1 MTSSPGIRWM
11 DRHLGS
17 LICLFLSG
25 AGRFMPKTKNV
36 EPQKVR
42 NILLIELFEMG
53 ASIMTYPAVLYLR
66 EQAPHARIHV
76 LTTRS
81 IRPSWLKISEI
92 DPDCVH
98 GLEERSVLSFLLS
111 FWRIRRKL
119 NRLPLDLVIDFE
131 LFFRITAIFSF
142 FLKAKRRGGF
152 QRYHLEGLYRGSVYD
167 TGCHFNQNSHISRNF
182 LALTKTVFNGTHNL
196 PEHKGAIGLEELRV
210 GSYRS
215 QKAVRLGLESKI
227 PGFFSSPYILVAPD
241 VGPNLPVRNYPLDRL
256 QIVIR
261 KLLEDFPDHQVGL
274 IGTKE
279 NRGPC
284 ESLRNQ
290 VGGSRVVVLA
300 GVTNMDELFELLL
313 EARLLIS
320 NDNGPIHFAALTQT
334 PTLALFST
342 DSPFV
347 YGPLGKSVILYS
359 YFQCSPCIMAYNHK
373 QSDCTDNKCL
383 QAIPLEAVLDLA
395 RRMLKRDSGIC
406 YRTINNQSPYL
417 T

>member
-1 MTSSPGIRWM
+1 M

-17 LICLFLSG
+17 LICFFLSG
-25 AGRFMPKTKNV
+25 AGWFLPKPKPL
-36 EPQKVR
+36 EPKKVR
-42 NILLIELFEMG
+42 DVLLIELFEMG

-66 EQAPHARIHV
+66 EQAPQARLHV

-92 DPDCVH
+92 DPDCVY
-98 GLEERSVLSFLLS
+98 GLEEKNVLSFLFS
-111 FWRIRRKL
+111 FWRVRRQL
-119 NRLPLDLVIDFE
+119 NRLPLDLIIDFE

-142 FLKAKRRGGF
+142 FLKARRRGGF
-152 QRYHLEGLYRGSVYD
+152 QRYHLEGLYRGSIYD
-167 TGCHFNQNSHISRNF
+167 TGCLFNQNSHISRNF
-182 LALTKTVFNGTHNL
+182 LSLTKTVFTGTHNL

-210 GSYRS
+210 GSYQS
-215 QKAVRLGLESKI
+215 QNPIRLGLDQKI
-227 PGFFSSPYILVAPD
+227 PGFLSSPYFLVAPD

-256 QIVIR
+256 QIVVR
-261 KLLEDFPDHQVGL
+261 KLLENFPDHRVGL
-274 IGTKE
+274 IGTRE

-284 ESLRNQ
+284 EQLQ
-290 VGGSRVVVLA
+290 SRISDNRMTVFA
-300 GVTNMDELFELLL
+300 GNTSMDELFELLL
-313 EARLLIS
+313 NARLLIS

-383 QAIPLEAVLDLA
+383 QAIAPEAVLDLA
-395 RRMLKRDSGIC
+395 CRMLKGDPDIR
-406 YRTINNQSPYL
+406 YRTINNQTPYL

>member
-1 MTSSPGIRWM
+1 M
-11 DRHLGS
+11 DRHVGS
-17 LICLFLSG
+17 LICFFLSSVG
-25 AGRFMPKTKNV
+25 WFLPKPKSI

-66 EQAPHARIHV
+66 EQAPQARIHV

-98 GLEERSVLSFLLS
+98 GLEEKNVFSFLLS

-119 NRLPLDLVIDFE
+119 NHLPLDLVIDFE

-142 FLKAKRRGGF
+142 FLRAKRRGGF
-152 QRYHLEGLYRGSVYD
+152 QRYHLEGLYRGSIYD

-182 LALTKTVFNGTHNL
+182 LALTKTVFTGTHDL

-210 GSYRS
+210 GSY
-215 QKAVRLGLESKI
+215 QPQPMVRQGLDKKTR
-227 PGFFSSPYILVAPD
+227 GFLSSPYILIAPD
-241 VGPNLPVRNYPLDRL
+241 VGPNLPVRNYPLGRV

-261 KLLEDFPDHQVGL
+261 KILEEFPDHQVGL

-284 ESLRNQ
+284 EELQ
-290 VGGSRVVVLA
+290 VRIGDNRITVLA
-300 GVTNMDELFELLL
+300 GNTSMDELFELLL
-313 EARLLIS
+313 GARLLIS

-342 DSPFV
+342 DSPYV
-347 YGPLGKSVILYS
+347 YGPLGRSVILYS
-359 YFQCSPCIMAYNHK
+359 HFQCSPCIMAYNHK

-383 QAIPLEAVLDLA
+383 QAIAPEAVLDLA
-395 RRMLKRDSGIC
+395 CRMLKRDPGIR

-417 T
+417 A

>member
-1 MTSSPGIRWM
+1 M
-11 DRHLGS
+11 DRHVGS

-25 AGRFMPKTKNV
+25 AGRFLPKTKPIEPHKVSNV
-36 EPQKVR
+36 
-42 NILLIELFEMG
+42 LLIELFEMG
-53 ASIMTYPAVLYLR
+53 ASIMTYPGVLYLR
-66 EQAPHARIHV
+66 EQAPQARLHV

-98 GLEERSVLSFLLS
+98 GLEEKSVFSFLLS

-119 NRLPLDLVIDFE
+119 NRLPVDLVIDFE

-152 QRYHLEGLYRGSVYD
+152 QRYHLEGLYRGSIYD
-167 TGCHFNQNSHISRNF
+167 TGCHFNQNTHISRNF
-182 LALTKTVFNGTHNL
+182 LALTKTVFAGTHNL
-196 PEHKGAIGLEELRV
+196 PEHKGAIELEELRV

-215 QKAVRLGLESKI
+215 QKTVRLGLDSKI
-227 PGFFSSPYILVAPD
+227 PGLLSSPYILIAPD

-261 KLLEDFPDHQVGL
+261 KILEKFPDHQVGL

-284 ESLRNQ
+284 EELQ
-290 VGGSRVVVLA
+290 VRIGDNRITVLA
-300 GVTNMDELFELLL
+300 GNTSMDELFELLL
-313 EARLLIS
+313 DARLLIS

-342 DSPFV
+342 DSPYV
-347 YGPLGKSVILYS
+347 YGPLGRSVILYS
-359 YFQCSPCIMAYNHK
+359 HFQCSPCIMAYNHK

-383 QAIPLEAVLDLA
+383 QVIAPEAVLDLA
-395 RRMLKRDSGIC
+395 CRMLKRDPGIR

>member
-1 MTSSPGIRWM
+1 M
-11 DRHLGS
+11 DRHVGS
-17 LICLFLSG
+17 LICFFLSG
-25 AGRFMPKTKNV
+25 VGWFLPKTKSI

-42 NILLIELFEMG
+42 HILLIELFEMG

-66 EQAPHARIHV
+66 EQAPQARIHV

-98 GLEERSVLSFLLS
+98 GLEEKSVFSFLFS

-142 FLKAKRRGGF
+142 FLRAKRRGGF
-152 QRYHLEGLYRGSVYD
+152 QRYHLEGLYRGSIYD

-182 LALTKTVFNGTHNL
+182 LALTKTVFTGTHNL

-215 QKAVRLGLESKI
+215 QKTVRLGLDTKI
-227 PGFFSSPYILVAPD
+227 SGFLSSPYILVAPD
-241 VGPNLPVRNYPLDRL
+241 VGPNLPVRNYSLDRL
-256 QIVIR
+256 QVVIR
-261 KLLEDFPDHQVGL
+261 ALLEEFSDMRVGL

-284 ESLRNQ
+284 ESLRDRI
-290 VGGSRVVVLA
+290 GGNRVVVLA
-300 GVTNMDELFELLL
+300 GNTTMDELFELLL

-342 DSPFV
+342 DSPYV
-347 YGPLGKSVILYS
+347 YGPLGRSVILYS
-359 YFQCSPCIMAYNHK
+359 HFQCSPCIMAYNHK
-373 QSDCTDNKCL
+373 QSDCRDNKCL
-383 QAIPLEAVLDLA
+383 QVIAPEAVLELA
-395 RRMLKRDSGIC
+395 RPMLREDPKIR
-406 YRTINNQSPYL
+406 YRTINNQIPYL
-417 T
+417 A

>member
-25 AGRFMPKTKNV
+25 AGKFLPKTKPI

-42 NILLIELFEMG
+42 NVLLIELFEMG

-66 EQAPHARIHV
+66 EQAPQARLHV

-98 GLEERSVLSFLLS
+98 GLEEKSVFSFLLS
-111 FWRIRRKL
+111 FWQIRRKL

-142 FLKAKRRGGF
+142 FLRAKRKGGF
-152 QRYHLEGLYRGSVYD
+152 HRYHLEGLYRGSIYD
-167 TGCHFNQNSHISRNF
+167 TGCHFNQNTHISRNF
-182 LALTKTVFNGTHNL
+182 LALTKTVFTGTHNL
-196 PEHKGAIGLEELRV
+196 PEHKGSIGLEELRV
-210 GSYRS
+210 GSYQS
-215 QKAVRLGLESKI
+215 QKTVRLGLDSKI
-227 PGFFSSPYILVAPD
+227 PGFLSSPYMLVAPD

-256 QIVIR
+256 QIVIQ
-261 KLLEDFPDHQVGL
+261 KILEEFPDHQVGL

-284 ESLRNQ
+284 EALQGRIGNN
-290 VGGSRVVVLA
+290 RITILA
-300 GVTNMDELFELLL
+300 GNTSMDELFELLL

-342 DSPFV
+342 DSPYV
-347 YGPLGKSVILYS
+347 YGSLGRSVILYS
-359 YFQCSPCIMAYNHK
+359 HFQCSPCIMAYNHK

-383 QAIPLEAVLDLA
+383 QAIAPEAVFELA
-395 RRMLKRDSGIC
+395 RSMLRGDQKIR
-406 YRTINNQSPYL
+406 YRTINNQIPYL
-417 T
+417 A

>member
-1 MTSSPGIRWM
+1 M
-11 DRHLGS
+11 DRHVGS
-17 LICLFLSG
+17 LICFFLSG
-25 AGRFMPKTKNV
+25 LGRFVPRPKPV
-36 EPQKVR
+36 ESRNVR

-66 EQAPHARIHV
+66 EHAPQARIHV

-92 DPDCVH
+92 DPNCVH
-98 GLEERSVLSFLLS
+98 GLEEKSVLSFLLS
-111 FWRIRRKL
+111 FWRIRRQL

-142 FLKAKRRGGF
+142 FLRAIRKGGF
-152 QRYHLEGLYRGSVYD
+152 QRYHLEGLYRGSIYD
-167 TGCHFNQNSHISRNF
+167 SGCHFNQNTHISRNF
-182 LALTKTVFNGTHNL
+182 LALTKTVLAGTHHL
-196 PEHKGAIGLEELRV
+196 PEHKGAIGLEELQV
-210 GSYRS
+210 GSYQS
-215 QKAVRLGLESKI
+215 QKPVRLGLDQKI
-227 PGFFSSPYILVAPD
+227 PGFFSSPYLLVAPD

-256 QIVIR
+256 QTVIR
-261 KLLEDFPDHQVGL
+261 GLLKEFPDHQVGL

-284 ESLRNQ
+284 EELKSRI
-290 VGGSRVVVLA
+290 GGHRITVLA
-300 GVTNMDELFELLL
+300 GNTSMDELCELLL
-313 EARLLIS
+313 DARLLIS

-347 YGPLGKSVILYS
+347 YGPLGRSVILYS
-359 YFQCSPCIMAYNHK
+359 HFQCSPCIMAYNHK

-383 QAIPLEAVLDLA
+383 QAIPPEAVLDLA
-395 RRMLKRDSGIC
+395 CRMLKRDPGIR

-417 T
+417 M

>member
-1 MTSSPGIRWM
+1 M

-17 LICLFLSG
+17 LICFLLSG
-25 AGRFMPKTKNV
+25 VSRLLPKPKFG
-36 EPQKVR
+36 ESHPVR

-53 ASIMTYPAVLYLR
+53 ASIMTYPAVLYLL

-92 DPDCVH
+92 DPDCIH
-98 GLEERSVLSFLLS
+98 GLEEKSIFAFLFS
-111 FWRIRRKL
+111 FWRIRGRL

-142 FLKAKRRGGF
+142 FLRAHRRGGF
-152 QRYHLEGLYRGSVYD
+152 QRYHLEGLYRGSIYD

-182 LALTKTVFNGTHNL
+182 LALTKTIFNGTHHM
-196 PEHKGAIGLEELRV
+196 PEHKAAIGLEELRV
-210 GSYRS
+210 GSYKS
-215 QKAVRLGLESKI
+215 QPTVRQGLDQKTH
-227 PGFFSSPYILVAPD
+227 GFLLSPYILVAPD

-261 KLLEDFPDHQVGL
+261 QLLVEFPDHQVGL

-279 NRGPC
+279 NQGPC
-284 ESLRNQ
+284 EDLQNRIGAQ
-290 VGGSRVVVLA
+290 RTMVLA
-300 GVTNMDELFELLL
+300 GNTSMDELFELLL
-313 EARLLIS
+313 GARLLIS

-347 YGPLGKSVILYS
+347 YGPLGKSLILYS

-373 QSDCTDNKCL
+373 QSYCTDNKCL
-383 QAIPLEAVLDLA
+383 QAIAPEAVLDLA
-395 RRMLKRDSGIC
+395 CRMLKGNPDIR
-406 YRTINNQSPYL
+406 YRTINNQTPYL